1 MTYIIIFEKT
11 FVFNRYRKMVFPM
24 GQLLMLLIT
33 SLSFQ
38 EVSGFLWIA
47 GLIESAAVSTAA
59 VAASRFAM

>member
-11 FVFNRYRKMVFPM
+11 FVFNRYRKMAFPM

-38 EVSGFLWIA
+38 EVSGVVIA
-47 GLIESAAVSTAA
+47 
-59 VAASRFAM
+59 AASIAAATATVGVPAIRFAM